1 MPAPAGVFVWP
12 TETPEGTAT
21 RSQHRFQTPNPLEE
35 LIDAIAAHRTGLTIG
50 DTKEPWRLSM
60 LHDDALALERPNIP
74 SHHLRRCADDPSAG
88 LPGAVLWMSSFREAL
103 LRHTP
108 SPDAQR

>member
-12 TETPEGTAT
+12 TEIPEGTAI
-21 RSQHRFQTPNPLEE
+21 RSQRRFQTPKLLEE
-35 LIDAIAAHRTGLTIG
+35 LIDTIAAHLTGLTIG
-50 DTKEPWRLSM
+50 GTKEPWRLSM

-74 SHHLRRCADDPSAG
+74 SHYLRRCADDPSAS
-88 LPGAVLWMSSFREAL
+88 LPGAVLWMSSFRETL

-108 SPDAQR
+108 SPEAQR